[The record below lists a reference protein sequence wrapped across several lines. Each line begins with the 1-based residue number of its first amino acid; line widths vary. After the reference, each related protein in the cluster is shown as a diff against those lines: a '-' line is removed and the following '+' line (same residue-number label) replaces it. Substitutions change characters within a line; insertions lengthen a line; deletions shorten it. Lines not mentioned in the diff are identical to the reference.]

1 MLDDAELIER
11 IAAGESDRVE
21 FTASTT
27 DLDKFRQAICA
38 FANDLPGNGEP
49 GLLVIGLEDDG
60 RRAGSVIHDGLLQ
73 TLGGLRTDGKILPF
87 PVMEVARKQLSN
99 CDVAVVQVE
108 PSENPPIKVDGRC
121 WIRIGPRRAQQ
132 PVVEPRVAPRAAR
145 RPPGKARRG
154 SILGIF
160 DRGATQSRRDAS
172 PLECSGAFATGCQ
185 ATAEDERRLTEKRRW
200 GNLPYDMQGV
210 DGATVDADLDMR
222 AFERDYLPCAVSP
235 EVLAENRRD
244 RGEQLRALR
253 LVAPNGAPT
262 VTAVLVLGR
271 DPRYWFPGAYQQFV
285 RYAGTAVTD
294 GILDHAELSGPL
306 PEQLREADRLLRLN
320 IARALDTRG
329 ERHVEKPDYPYEA
342 LRELLRNAAIH
353 RNYEN
358 SHTPVRISWLADRVE
373 ILSPGSAFGE
383 VGRDNFGRGATS
395 YRNPTVAEA
404 MRNMGFMQRFGIGIE
419 TARTALAENGNP
431 PPEFDVQ
438 DTFVLVTVRRRP

>member
-1 MLDDAELIER
+1 MLGDVELLARIES
-11 IAAGESDRVE
+11 GESDRVE

-49 GLLVIGLEDDG
+49 GLLFIGLDDDG
-60 RRAGSVIHDGLLQ
+60 CCVGSAIDDALLK

-87 PVMEVARKQLSN
+87 PLMEVARKRLNN

-108 PSENPPIKVDGRC
+108 PSDNPPNKVDGRC
-121 WIRIGPRRAQQ
+121 WIRTGPRRAQ
-132 PVVEPRVAPRAAR
+132 
-145 RPPGKARRG
+145 
-154 SILGIF
+154 
-160 DRGATQSRRDAS
+160 
-172 PLECSGAFATGCQ
+172 
-185 ATAEDERRLTEKRRW
+185 ATAEEERRLTEKRRW
-200 GNLPYDMQGV
+200 GNVPYDMQGV
-210 DGATVDADLDMR
+210 AGATVEADLDMR
-222 AFERDYLPCAVSP
+222 AFENDYLLCAVSP

-244 RGEQLRALR
+244 RGEQLQALR
-253 LVAPNGAPT
+253 LVAPNGVPT
-262 VTAVLVLGR
+262 VTAILVLGR
-271 DPRYWFPGAYQQFV
+271 DPRYWFPGAYLQFV
-285 RYAGTAVTD
+285 RYGGSDVTD
-294 GILDHAELSGPL
+294 EILDHAELSGPL

-320 IARALDTRG
+320 ISHALDTRG
-329 ERHVEKPDYPYEA
+329 ERHVEERTYSYEA

-395 YRNPTVAEA
+395 YRNPTIAEA
-404 MRNMGFMQRFGIGIE
+404 MKNMGFMQRFGIGIE
-419 TARTALAENGNP
+419 TARRTLAANGNP

-438 DTFVLVTVRRRP
+438 DAFVLVTVRRRP